1 MVVVTKNMN
10 KNNNKIKLCKEFGL
24 VRIIFPEIYEN
35 SFMIYSDQYLM
46 SPNMVIIIIKSMAMA
61 LIIVKHDMLQFEYY
75 NKMLIHEKFKRF
87 NNTGAELLIINEK
100 WDTTKW
106 NYYSLTW
113 MPYWVSDLSSL
124 NINDVRNNNQHKENK
139 YVDINFLEAMSWK
152 GL

>member
-1 MVVVTKNMN
+1 MN
-10 KNNNKIKLCKEFGL
+10 KNNNKIKLCKEFGII
-24 VRIIFPEIYEN
+24 RIIFPEIYEN

-46 SPNMVIIIIKSMAMA
+46 SPNMVIIIIKSMAIA
-61 LIIVKHDMLQFEYY
+61 IILIKHDMLQFDYY
-75 NKMLIHEKFKRF
+75 NKMLLHEKFRRF
-87 NNTGAELLIINEK
+87 NNTGAELLIIDEK

-113 MPYWVSDLSSL
+113 MPYWVSELSGL

-139 YVDINFLEAMSWK
+139 YVDINFLEAMSWR

>member
-1 MVVVTKNMN
+1 MDK
-10 KNNNKIKLCKEFGL
+10 NKIKLCKEFGI
-24 VRIIFPEIYEN
+24 VRIIFPERYEN

-61 LIIVKHDMLQFEYY
+61 LIIPKHDMVQFDYY
-75 NKMLIHEKFKRF
+75 NKMLIHEKFRRF
-87 NNTGAELLIINEK
+87 NDKGAELVIIDEN

-106 NYYSLTW
+106 NYCSLTW
-113 MPYWVSDLSSL
+113 LPYWASELSDL

-139 YVDINFLEAMSWK
+139 YVDINFLEAMSWR